1 MSQHSVFSRP
11 SGVALLACL
20 CCLLWGSAFP
30 SIKLGYAQFHIATGD
45 VPSKLVFAGWRF
57 VMAGALLLLWARAT
71 GRAVWQLSA
80 AQWRQVV
87 ALGLLQTSLQYV
99 FFYIGLAYTT
109 GAKGSIMNATSV
121 FFGVIMGH
129 FLYTNDRL
137 TWAKALGC
145 VIGFAGVLVVN
156 FHADLLDFQF
166 DWRGE
171 GFVVVAALV
180 LTLGVVFGKRVSQ
193 GMDAAVMTAHQL
205 TVGGLALL
213 LVGYALGGHL
223 VGSAPGQE
231 GAGAVTALGAALLLY
246 MALLSA
252 VAFAVW
258 SLLLK
263 HNPVGVISVFNF
275 LIPVFGV
282 LLSALLLGESVW
294 EWKYAAALLL
304 VCSGIA
310 LVTRPRKA

>member
-1 MSQHSVFSRP
+1 MNQHPIFSRHA
-11 SGVALLACL
+11 SVVALACL
-20 CCLLWGSAFP
+20 CCMLWGSAFP
-30 SIKLGYAQFHIATGD
+30 SIKLGYAEFHLAATD

-57 VMAGALLLLWARAT
+57 ALAGALLLLWAQAT

-80 AQWRQVV
+80 PQWRKVA

-129 FLYTNDRL
+129 FLYANDRL
-137 TWAKALGC
+137 TWPKAMGC
-145 VIGFAGVLVVN
+145 VLGFSGVLVVN

-171 GFVVVAALV
+171 GFIIVAALV
-180 LTLGVVFGKRVSQ
+180 LTLGLVYGKRVSQ

-213 LVGYALGGHL
+213 AAGYALGGHL
-223 VGSAPGQE
+223 VGQGGSIT
-231 GAGAVTALGAALLLY
+231 VLGMGLLVY

-263 HNPVGVISVFNF
+263 YNPVGMISVFNF

-304 VCSGIA
+304 VCSGIT
-310 LVTRPRKA
+310 LVTRPKKAA